1 MPEGDTIH
9 RTAAALRRALVGRL
23 LRRVTLPRIAP
34 PHPTTGAVVQRVD
47 ARGKHLLIHTDDG
60 LTLHT
65 HQRMTGSWHLYTAG
79 ERWRKPSRAARVVL
93 ATADV
98 TAVCFHSPIVEV
110 LDAEGLRRHPTL
122 RRLGPDLC
130 DPTNDHG
137 EVVDRAVTRVGDL
150 TAEPRTVGEV
160 LLDQRI
166 ACGIG
171 NIYRSEVLFLHGIA
185 PPTDAGD
192 LDADTWRALF
202 STSARLL
209 RANLDTTARTTVPG
223 APAGSLWVYGRAG
236 AACRR
241 CATAIVSHHL
251 GDHARIVFHCPACQ
265 PGPGHVRTRPSTMP
279 SG

>member
-9 RTAAALRRALVGRL
+9 RTAAALRRALVGRR

-34 PHPTTGAVVQRVD
+34 PHPTTGAVVHRVD

-65 HQRMTGSWHLYTAG
+65 HQRMTGSWHLYAPG

-93 ATADV
+93 AAADV
-98 TAVCFHSPIVEV
+98 TAVCFHSPVVEV

-130 DPTNDHG
+130 DRTRDLD
-137 EVVDRAVTRVGDL
+137 EAVDRAVSRLGDL
-150 TAEPRTVGEV
+150 AAESPTVGEV

-185 PPTDAGD
+185 PRTDAGD
-192 LDADTWRALF
+192 LDTDTWRALLT
-202 STSARLL
+202 TSARLL
-209 RANLDTTARTTVPG
+209 RANLGTTARTTVPG
-223 APAGSLWVYGRAG
+223 APAGSLWVYGRAN

-241 CATAIVSHHL
+241 CAATIVSQHL
-251 GDHARIVFHCPACQ
+251 GDHARVVFHCPACQ
-265 PGPGHVRTRPSTMP
+265 PETRRAMPRPSP
-279 SG
+279 VPNG